1 MGRKANAGRVSPAET
16 EISLPDLI
24 GFFKKNVGFLLLT
37 ALLFSAV
44 AVAVALLLPREYEK
58 QVTLTV
64 TPVTS
69 PLLGRFEQEDGG
81 GGLLLDEPRPDD
93 AGEQAADYLQEAS
106 PRGVE
111 TSAKY
116 DDNSQ
121 QIQVVLS
128 SERRGALREAGP
140 EVADLAGEASREENE
155 LSLEAALEGERLRL
169 EREAEV
175 YEQVVADLEEEIGS
189 LEASGGSAARI
200 AALEQSRVELLT
212 QIAQAKIRLGDLEQA
227 REDLPRLAAELVAV
241 EVVNESPISRAT
253 PLAVALVAAIAAA
266 LLAAVAATF
275 VRAALRKG

>member
-1 MGRKANAGRVSPAET
+1 MGRKTDAGRRLPAET

-24 GFFKKNVGFLLLT
+24 GFFRKNAGFLLLT

-81 GGLLLDEPRPDD
+81 GLLLDEPRPDD
-93 AGEQAADYLQEAS
+93 VGEQAADYLQEAS

-111 TSAKY
+111 TSARY

-121 QIQVVLS
+121 QVQVVLS
-128 SERRGALREAGP
+128 SERRGALRGASS

-200 AALEQSRVELLT
+200 EALEQSRVELLT
-212 QIAQAKIRLGDLEQA
+212 QIAQAKIRLGDLQQA
-227 REDLPRLAAELVAV
+227 REDLPRLAADLVAV

-253 PLAVALVAAIAAA
+253 PLAVALAAAIAAA